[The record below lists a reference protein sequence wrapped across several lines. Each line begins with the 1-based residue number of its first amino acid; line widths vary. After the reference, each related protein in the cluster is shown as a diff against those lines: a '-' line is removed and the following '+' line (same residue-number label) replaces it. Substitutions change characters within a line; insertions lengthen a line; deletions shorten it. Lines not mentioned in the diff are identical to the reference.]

1 MAAYTDRG
9 RRVGAVD
16 DDRLKIV
23 AAEWRHVAPRLLRY
37 VRNRIGTGLLP
48 KGHDAEDVVQ
58 MAFVRLLSGSRA
70 WDPSK
75 ANLETH
81 MKRSILPSMVGSKGL
96 PYVKDAG
103 GVEFTDEEDGDH
115 LNGDGVRALDLARD
129 QIPEMDRAAAFEML
143 EQEIAGDRELEDILT
158 AIRMKCR
165 TPDEIAEATG
175 IDVKRVYCLR
185 RKLAASADKVSVKFQ
200 SPR

>member
-9 RRVGAVD
+9 RRIGAVD
-16 DDRLKIV
+16 DERIKIV
-23 AAEWRHVAPRLLRY
+23 AAEWPHVAPRLLRF
-37 VRNRIGTGLLP
+37 VRNRIGTVLLP

-58 MAFVRLLSGSRA
+58 MAFERLLSGSRA

-75 ANLETH
+75 ADLETH
-81 MKRSILPSMVGSKGL
+81 MKKSILPSMLGSKGL
-96 PYVKDAG
+96 PYIKDAG

-115 LNGDGVRALDLARD
+115 LNGDGVRSSDSTRD

-165 TPDEIAEATG
+165 TPNEIAEATG
-175 IDVKRVYCLR
+175 IDVKRVYWLQ
-185 RKLAASADKVSVKFQ
+185 RKLAASADKVRAKFQ

>member
-1 MAAYTDRG
+1 M
-9 RRVGAVD
+9 D

-48 KGHDAEDVVQ
+48 KGRDAEDVVQ
-58 MAFVRLLSGSRA
+58 MAFVRLLSGARA
-70 WDPSK
+70 WDPCK
-75 ANLETH
+75 ADLETH
-81 MKRSILPSMVGSKGL
+81 MKRSILPSMLGSKGL
-96 PYVKDAG
+96 PSVKDAG

-115 LNGDGVRALDLARD
+115 LNDDGVRALDSARD

-143 EQEIAGDRELEDILT
+143 EQEIAGDRDLGDVLT

-165 TPDEIAEATG
+165 TPAEIAETTG
-175 IDVKRVYCLR
+175 IDVKRIYCLQ
-185 RKLAASADKVSVKFQ
+185 RKLVASADKVSVRFQ
-200 SPR
+200 PPR

>member
-1 MAAYTDRG
+1 MAAYIDRG
-9 RRVGAVD
+9 RRIGAVD
-16 DDRLKIV
+16 DERIKIV
-23 AAEWRHVAPRLLRY
+23 TAEWPHVAPRLLLY
-37 VRNRIGTGLLP
+37 VRYRIGPGLLP

-58 MAFVRLLSGSRA
+58 KAFERLLSGSRA

-75 ANLETH
+75 ADLETH
-81 MKRSILPSMVGSKGL
+81 MKKSILPSMLGSKGL
-96 PYVKDAG
+96 PFIKDAG

-115 LNGDGVRALDLARD
+115 LNSDGVRTSDSARD
-129 QIPEMDRAAAFEML
+129 QISEMDRAAAFEML